1 MIWKP
6 SNRFRGTQTKDMQR
20 QEGAAP
26 QHIAIHQVAATPNR
40 SFTSDAQG
48 GSADLS
54 PEPRAAHT
62 QQTYP
67 FDTWRASHPDPASE
81 TLCSGPGP
89 GLEALRRSESRRSRV
104 SVMTLPLF
112 HAPDR

>member
-1 MIWKP
+1 MRKA
-6 SNRFRGTQTKDMQR
+6 
-20 QEGAAP
+20 AAP
-26 QHIAIHQVAATPNR
+26 TCRP
-40 SFTSDAQG
+40 SLG
-48 GSADLS
+48 
-54 PEPRAAHT
+54 PHT
-62 QQTYP
+62 QQNYP

-89 GLEALRRSESRRSRV
+89 GLEALRHSESRRSRV

>member
-1 MIWKP
+1 MMAAGTAGPVALP
-6 SNRFRGTQTKDMQR
+6 SLPRFFFSQLLLSLDLEALQTQTKDMQR

-54 PEPRAAHT
+54 PDPRAAQAT
-62 QQTYP
+62 
-67 FDTWRASHPDPASE
+67 E
-81 TLCSGPGP
+81 
-89 GLEALRRSESRRSRV
+89 
-104 SVMTLPLF
+104 LPL
-112 HAPDR
+112 